1 MTFWKQK
8 QKDTSDDT
16 VIRVAGSRGEDCFF
30 RTVLTLFTQGSDL
43 KGRAGV
49 SQPEVETCRGH
60 LLPEGCRAGYIV
72 MLSLFLRLW
81 NGILIWPCSGAKGGV
96 LTEEGKQ
103 CHTHWWATL
112 LCCPPLTGQ
121 GHTQTSDA
129 HWPQSIRGAATYY
142 CRLTP
147 GPSNSL
153 LGTQRYSWHPLQRV
167 GGLNQIWKHEFLT
180 CCYPFIL
187 GAYIT
192 IPEVS
197 SQNRCV
203 PIYRNVCKHWVLQ
216 APKPHS
222 VSVPSLPHLEGES
235 GNNVE

>member
-1 MTFWKQK
+1 MAKCNAQWQCLIGSIFQEWEANVKPGKILWDEMTFWRQK

-16 VIRVAGSRGEDCFF
+16 VTRVAGSRGEDCFF
-30 RTVLTLFTQGSDL
+30 QTVLTLFIQGSDL

-49 SQPEVETCRGH
+49 SQSEVETCRGH

-103 CHTHWWATL
+103 CHTHWCATL

-129 HWPQSIRGAATYY
+129 HWPQSLRGDATYY
-142 CRLTP
+142 CRLSP

-153 LGTQRYSWHPLQRV
+153 PGTQRYSWHPLQRV
-167 GGLNQIWKHEFLT
+167 GGLNQIWKH
-180 CCYPFIL
+180 
-187 GAYIT
+187 
-192 IPEVS
+192 
-197 SQNRCV
+197 
-203 PIYRNVCKHWVLQ
+203 
-216 APKPHS
+216 
-222 VSVPSLPHLEGES
+222 
-235 GNNVE
+235 